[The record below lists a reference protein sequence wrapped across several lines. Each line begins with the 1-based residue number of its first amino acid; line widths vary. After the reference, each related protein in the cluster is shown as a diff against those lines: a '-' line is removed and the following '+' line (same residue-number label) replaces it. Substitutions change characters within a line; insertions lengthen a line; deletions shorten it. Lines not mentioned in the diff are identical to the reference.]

1 MIMKR
6 NVLGIDKNQ
15 KLSDALRIMDKTGL
29 DRLIVTENGRLFGII
44 TARDISKKLGS
55 YRRGS
60 LPSSRL
66 HVSTATTVD
75 PVTIDSEDSVFKAA
89 EIMIQKGMSGI
100 PVVSGEEI
108 VGIVTK
114 TDLTKFCSETTV
126 CPVEFY
132 NSLVKDIMTRD
143 PITVSPWDRVVHARR
158 ILLDRDISRLP
169 VIENG
174 LLVGLISERDIARSM
189 DAFRKVVPDRYKSAR
204 VRRLLVEDIMTQN
217 PIYTAPDT
225 RVNEFSTLLL
235 RSGISGAPVLDKN
248 RIIGIATKT
257 DIVRLFVKKDDHN

>member
-1 MIMKR
+1 MIMSR
-6 NVLGIDKNQ
+6 DVLSIDKDQ
-15 KLSDALRIMDKTGL
+15 RLKDALKLMEKTGV
-29 DRLIVTENGRLFGII
+29 DRLIVTEDGRLFGII

-55 YRRGS
+55 YKHGS

-75 PVTIDSEDSVFKAA
+75 PITIGPEASVFKAA
-89 EIMIQKGMSGI
+89 EIMIKNGISGI
-100 PVVSGEEI
+100 PVISGEEV
-108 VGIVTK
+108 VGIITK
-114 TDLTKFCSETTV
+114 TDITRFCTETNV

-158 ILLDRDISRLP
+158 ILLDNNISRLP
-169 VIENG
+169 VIEDG
-174 LLVGLISERDIARSM
+174 LLVGLVSERDIARTM

-217 PIYTAPDT
+217 PTYTTPNT
-225 RVNEFSTLLL
+225 RVYKFSELLL
-235 RSGISGAPVLDKN
+235 KSGISGAPVLEEN
-248 RIIGIATKT
+248 RLVGIATKT
-257 DIVRLFVKKDDHN
+257 DIVRLFLKEDDNN